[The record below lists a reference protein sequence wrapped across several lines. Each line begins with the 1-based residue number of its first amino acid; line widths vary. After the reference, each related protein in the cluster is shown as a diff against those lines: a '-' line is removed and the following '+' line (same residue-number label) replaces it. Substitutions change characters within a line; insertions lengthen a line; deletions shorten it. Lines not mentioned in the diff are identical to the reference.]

1 MGYANAVELFE
12 LFEDSRNGSAA
23 SGGNGETATTSI
35 LSERGRAYVDERTNS
50 IILTDTEEKIESFRE
65 LIRQIDIPIQQVLI
79 EARIVTA
86 SADFARD
93 LGVEWSAGYLDVS
106 DDGTTYGGGNIFNDL
121 NFNNGVLT
129 GDFGAVD
136 LGASGAAGDIAFG
149 YVTDNF
155 LVDLELSAL
164 ESEGD
169 GEVISQPKVVT
180 GDKQTAIIRSGTEIP
195 FLEASSSG
203 AAT

>member
-149 YVTDNF
+149 YVTEKLSPSPKSLLEISRQRLFDRVQRSPF
-155 LVDLELSAL
+155 WKRRLVVQLQYHSA
-164 ESEGD
+164 
-169 GEVISQPKVVT
+169 
-180 GDKQTAIIRSGTEIP
+180 KQY
-195 FLEASSSG
+195 
-203 AAT
+203 

>member
-35 LSERGRAYVDERTNS
+35 LSERGRAIVDERTNS
-50 IILTDTEEKIESFRE
+50 IILTDTEVK
-65 LIRQIDIPIQQVLI
+65 I

-121 NFNNGVLT
+121 NFSNGVLT
-129 GDFGAVD
+129 GDFV
-136 LGASGAAGDIAFG
+136 
-149 YVTDNF
+149 
-155 LVDLELSAL
+155 
-164 ESEGD
+164 
-169 GEVISQPKVVT
+169 
-180 GDKQTAIIRSGTEIP
+180 R
-195 FLEASSSG
+195 
-203 AAT
+203 